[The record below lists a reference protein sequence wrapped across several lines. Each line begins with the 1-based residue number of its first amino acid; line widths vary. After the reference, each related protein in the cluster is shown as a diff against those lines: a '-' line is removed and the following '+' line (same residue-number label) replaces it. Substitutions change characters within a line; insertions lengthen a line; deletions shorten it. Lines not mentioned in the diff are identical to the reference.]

1 MLNKILAGLVC
12 FSLFSTMAIAD
23 NRHYRDERHR
33 DNNSRS
39 HRGAWIAG
47 AAVVGGFIGY
57 AIANDKAVSENRS
70 SIKKYCEN
78 RIPERYSYSKRL
90 SKQWVKGCI
99 QRTEEE
105 LDSRAEEAY
114 NDGYTNERP

>member
-1 MLNKILAGLVC
+1 MRSLILCVAC
-12 FSLFSTMAIAD
+12 SLFATSAIAHD
-23 NRHYRDERHR
+23 RRHEHRHEHR
-33 DNNSRS
+33 NNPS

-57 AIANDKAVSENRS
+57 AIANEKAVPENRS
-70 SIKKYCEN
+70 NIKKYCEN
-78 RIPERYSYSKRL
+78 RVPERYSYSKRL
-90 SKQWVKGCI
+90 SKEWVKGCI